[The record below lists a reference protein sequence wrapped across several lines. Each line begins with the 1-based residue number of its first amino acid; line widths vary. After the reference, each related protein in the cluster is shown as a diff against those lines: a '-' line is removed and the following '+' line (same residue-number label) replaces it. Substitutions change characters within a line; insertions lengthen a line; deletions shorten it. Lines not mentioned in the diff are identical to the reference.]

1 MTKRTVFA
9 ALFIAAGAAVAVAM
23 LALNP
28 PSSKPQ
34 ESAASV
40 APPSTWPD
48 YGPSGPGFVAP
59 AGPEGDLVA
68 LGYKLVT
75 QTYAIIGPDVSDP
88 AMRFA
93 GNNLSC
99 QDCHLN
105 AGTVRSS
112 LPLVGVFRKCPWVSP
127 DGKRTVTLRH

>member
-1 MTKRTVFA
+1 MTRRAAFA
-9 ALFIAAGAAVAVAM
+9 AVFIAACAVIGLAT

-28 PSSKPQ
+28 PGSKP
-34 ESAASV
+34 EGSVAAV
-40 APPSTWPD
+40 APPAPVVPPTTWPD
-48 YGPSGPGFVAP
+48 YGPSGSFVAP

-75 QTYAIIGPDVSDP
+75 ETYALIGPDVSNP

-99 QDCHLN
+99 QDCHL
-105 AGTVRSS
+105 
-112 LPLVGVFRKCPWVSP
+112 
-127 DGKRTVTLRH
+127 

>member
-1 MTKRTVFA
+1 MTRRAVFA
-9 ALFIAAGAAVAVAM
+9 AVFIAACAAVAVAM

-28 PSSKPQ
+28 PSSQPQ
-34 ESAASV
+34 VSAAPV
-40 APPSTWPD
+40 VPPSTWPD

-68 LGYKLVT
+68 LGYRLVT
-75 QTYAIIGPDVSDP
+75 ETYAIIGPDVSDP

-105 AGTVRSS
+105 AGTVRSG
-112 LPLVGVFRKCPWVSP
+112 LCRAGIRIRWPRCTVFRSIV
-127 DGKRTVTLRH
+127 